1 MKTYVRSGK
10 CYEGLEILPHLL
22 ANELSNIRKVKKR
35 GTQLLDQEKK
45 KKRGPYYSKA
55 NSMSSM
61 LMFFHLT
68 SMGEGAQECCSC
80 SGVAG
85 QLRNPNLGRFGLLVG
100 DKNHLPNLCLRER
113 YYLYYTGQQTELPSV
128 LEETL

>member
-1 MKTYVRSGK
+1 MK
-10 CYEGLEILPHLL
+10 GLRFCPICKLTNYQISERL
-22 ANELSNIRKVKKR
+22 KKR
-35 GTQLLDQEKK
+35 AHNSWIKKKK
-45 KKRGPYYSKA
+45 KKRGPPYSKA
-55 NSMSSM
+55 NSTSSM

-80 SGVAG
+80 SGAAG
-85 QLRNPNLGRFGLLVG
+85 QQRNPNLGRFGLLVG

-113 YYLYYTGQQTELPSV
+113 DYLYYTGQQTELPSV

>member
-45 KKRGPYYSKA
+45 KKEDLIIAK
-55 NSMSSM
+55 
-61 LMFFHLT
+61 
-68 SMGEGAQECCSC
+68 
-80 SGVAG
+80 
-85 QLRNPNLGRFGLLVG
+85 
-100 DKNHLPNLCLRER
+100 
-113 YYLYYTGQQTELPSV
+113 QTA
-128 LEETL
+128 